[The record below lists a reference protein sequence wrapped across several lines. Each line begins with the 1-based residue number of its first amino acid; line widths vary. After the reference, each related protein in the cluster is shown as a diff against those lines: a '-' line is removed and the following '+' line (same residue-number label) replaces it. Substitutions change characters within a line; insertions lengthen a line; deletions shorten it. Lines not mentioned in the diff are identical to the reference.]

1 MRRTRG
7 AALLARCA
15 LLLSGCTLVPTEDS
29 PTVVMPSN
37 NQLGLLSPTIPG
49 TNNGRVRFVTQ
60 LVEFVDVTGH
70 LTASSRIV
78 PEPPT
83 LLSVLQELV
92 LGPTVIETAAGY
104 SSALPR
110 KIVIVD
116 ATVKDKIGYLDIATP
131 LSTLSKNRQVLAAGQ
146 LGLTA
151 EDVGATDGVQ
161 ISVEGVIQ
169 DVLLPDGKK
178 LRLVT
183 TEDFSTLLNH

>member
-1 MRRTRG
+1 M
-7 AALLARCA
+7 
-15 LLLSGCTLVPTEDS
+15 
-29 PTVVMPSN
+29 
-37 NQLGLLSPTIPG
+37 
-49 TNNGRVRFVTQ
+49 
-60 LVEFVDVTGH
+60 
-70 LTASSRIV
+70 
-78 PEPPT
+78 
-83 LLSVLQELV
+83 LQELV
-92 LGPTVIETAAGY
+92 LGPTAIETSTGY

-131 LSTLSKNRQVLAAGQ
+131 LSTLSQNRQVLAAGQ
-146 LGLTA
+146 LVLTA
-151 EDVGATDGVQ
+151 EDVGATNGVQ